1 VYNKQDSKPITH
13 RNKCILIVLLNSSIT
28 EFYLH
33 VYFLHACACDRS
45 TITMHIIYGY
55 VTAKVYACIQD
66 VLTAVKKPVIVLGKT
81 FTQLN
86 ILL

>member
-1 VYNKQDSKPITH
+1 
-13 RNKCILIVLLNSSIT
+13 
-28 EFYLH
+28 
-33 VYFLHACACDRS
+33 
-45 TITMHIIYGY
+45 